1 MPATPPP
8 TAILE
13 NALANFRGD
22 LTVAD
27 AATRS
32 GLPLREAE
40 GALRGLAAEYGGHLS
55 ATSKGELIY
64 SFPGG
69 LTRPPETRLLR
80 RAGRALAKFAAGAVR
95 LVVRAW
101 VSVVLVGYALA
112 FVAILLGLAFRGGD
126 DRDDRSPLDGVSSVL
141 RMVAEALFW
150 TFHPFSPVSFGR
162 EPYWLHDQPR
172 RRTAALP
179 FYERVNRFVFGPPAP
194 KLDPRESERQ
204 VLAEIRRNKGR
215 ISPADVMR
223 VTGCSRAA
231 AEQQLLRL
239 VVDYAGDL
247 TVSESG
253 AILYSFAELRT
264 TAGPGGS
271 EVSGGGGGWAS
282 AAAREVAVAPAW
294 RQRAE
299 LPALTGNTAGS
310 NALFAAINGF
320 NLLASGYVLANGLT
334 LERLAALF
342 AQLGAREPMPLPPVE
357 GLPLVLG
364 VIPFAFS
371 AALFAL
377 PLVRLLRRSGEARRV
392 ERENGW
398 RGLLRLV
405 LDRTPADFRAEYTR
419 EEIAR
424 TWAVTAGRAASE
436 RELDDAVRRLGGEV
450 ELGEG
455 GTLVYRFAIMGA
467 EVEALLG
474 ERQRAADSEAFAG
487 DVVFSSA
494 DPGSGIRAE
503 PRPPRA
509 VAAPPAPAPAPSPV
523 PAQLEEHRE
532 PVEFLERLMAEAKRR
547 RE

>member
-1 MPATPPP
+1 VPATPPS

-13 NALANFRGD
+13 NALAGFRGD

-55 ATSKGELIY
+55 ATSNGELIY
-64 SFPGG
+64 SFPSG

-80 RAGRALAKFAAGAVR
+80 RAGRALVKFAAGALR
-95 LVVRAW
+95 LAVRAW

-223 VTGCSRAA
+223 VTGCSREA

-264 TAGPGGS
+264 TAGGQGGS
-271 EVSGGGGGWAS
+271 DVTGGGGGWAS

-299 LPALTGNTAGS
+299 LPPLTGNTAGS

-320 NLLASGYVLANGLT
+320 NLLFSGYVLANGLT

-342 AQLGAREPMPLPPVE
+342 TQLGAREPMPLPPVD

-377 PLVRLLRRSGEARRV
+377 PALRLLRRSGEARRV

-424 TWAVTAGRAASE
+424 AWAVTAGRAASE

-450 ELGEG
+450 ELGED

-487 DVVFSSA
+487 EVVFSSA
-494 DPGSGIRAE
+494 DAGTGIRVE
-503 PRPPRA
+503 PRPPQA
-509 VAAPPAPAPAPSPV
+509 LADAPA

>member
-1 MPATPPP
+1 VPATPPS

-13 NALANFRGD
+13 NALADFRGD

-80 RAGRALAKFAAGAVR
+80 RAGRALVKFAAGALR

-126 DRDDRSPLDGVSSVL
+126 DRDDRSPLDGVGSVL

-162 EPYWLHDQPR
+162 EPYWLNDQPR
-172 RRTAALP
+172 RRTAAVP

-223 VTGCSRAA
+223 ITGCSRPA

-239 VVDYAGDL
+239 MVDYEGDL

-253 AILYSFAELRT
+253 AILYSFADLRA
-264 TAGPGGS
+264 TAGQGGS
-271 EVSGGGGGWAS
+271 EATGSAGGGGRAS

-299 LPALTGNTAGS
+299 LPPLTGNTAGS

-342 AQLGAREPMPLPPVE
+342 TQLGAREPMPLPPVD

-364 VIPFAFS
+364 AIPLAFS
-371 AALFAL
+371 VALFAL
-377 PLVRLLRRSGEARRV
+377 PVLRLLRRPGEARRV
-392 ERENGW
+392 ERDNGW

-405 LDRTPADFRAEYTR
+405 LDRTPADFRAEYPR
-419 EEIAR
+419 EEVAR
-424 TWAVTAGRAASE
+424 AWAVSAGRAATE

-450 ELGEG
+450 ELAED

-467 EVEALLG
+467 EVEALQG

-494 DPGSGIRAE
+494 DPGAGIRDE
-503 PRPPRA
+503 PRAPKA
-509 VAAPPAPAPAPSPV
+509 VTGTPA

>member
-1 MPATPPP
+1 VPATPPS

-80 RAGRALAKFAAGAVR
+80 RAGRALVKFAAGALR

-126 DRDDRSPLDGVSSVL
+126 DRDDRSPLDGVGSVL

-179 FYERVNRFVFGPPAP
+179 FYERVNRFVFGPPEP

-223 VTGCSRAA
+223 ATGCTRPA

-239 VVDYAGDL
+239 VVDYDGDL

-264 TAGPGGS
+264 TAGPDGDEGGS
-271 EVSGGGGGWAS
+271 RRVS
-282 AAAREVAVAPAW
+282 AAREVAVSPAW

-299 LPALTGNTAGS
+299 MPPLTGNTAGS

-342 AQLGAREPMPLPPVE
+342 TQLGSREPMPLPTVD

-377 PLVRLLRRSGEARRV
+377 PLVRLLRRSGEVRRV

-398 RGLLRLV
+398 RGLLRLI
-405 LDRTPADFRAEYTR
+405 LDRTPAEFRAEYPR
-419 EEIAR
+419 EEVAR
-424 TWAVTAGRAASE
+424 AWAVTAGRAATE

-450 ELGEG
+450 ELGND

-467 EVEALLG
+467 EVEALQG

-494 DPGSGIRAE
+494 DSGAGIRDE
-503 PRPPRA
+503 PRSPKA
-509 VAAPPAPAPAPSPV
+509 VADAAA